1 MGCSSSDQAD
11 TGSQD
16 LLQQHYDLT
25 LSSVS
30 PLCEGSKG
38 LIAVLIAVGALL
50 GNSRGEGWGALPEAG
65 AWPEAWPQDGCLAR
79 WGLLR
84 SSPHEDKVSLSL
96 HVLPTVLS
104 RS

>member
-50 GNSRGEGWGALPEAG
+50 GNGRG
-65 AWPEAWPQDGCLAR
+65 
-79 WGLLR
+79 
-84 SSPHEDKVSLSL
+84 
-96 HVLPTVLS
+96 
-104 RS
+104 